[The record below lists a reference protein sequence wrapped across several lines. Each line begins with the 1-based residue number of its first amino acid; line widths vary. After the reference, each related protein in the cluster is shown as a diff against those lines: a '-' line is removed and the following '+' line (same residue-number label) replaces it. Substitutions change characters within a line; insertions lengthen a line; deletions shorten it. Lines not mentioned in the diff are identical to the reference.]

1 MNEFIDYALSFY
13 GVGGLYDIGATRDEV
28 LIATGI
34 RIERDKEVDFVG
46 DTVDREKVRDIII
59 EMRARGL

>member
-1 MNEFIDYALSFY
+1 
-13 GVGGLYDIGATRDEV
+13 
-28 LIATGI
+28 
-34 RIERDKEVDFVG
+34 VDFVG